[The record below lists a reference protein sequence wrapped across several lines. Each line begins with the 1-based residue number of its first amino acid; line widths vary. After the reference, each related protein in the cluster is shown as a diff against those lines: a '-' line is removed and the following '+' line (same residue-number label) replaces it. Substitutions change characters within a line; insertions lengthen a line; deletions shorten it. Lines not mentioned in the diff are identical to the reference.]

1 LLVKIDEEYEAKPPY
16 RLLKKLGYE
25 MNLAFDPVEV
35 YRVQNRMCEAE
46 KALRKEVIGR
56 QQSMGPQSK
65 GYISQLSTLALLLSV
80 AGNLEEAEQ
89 AACSAADS
97 SREAYGDESDETIS
111 ALNYLAKILYKREK
125 WVALET
131 LQHKLIPIKLS
142 REDIGP
148 TDTTTLNSQ
157 NYLVVAYCFQGQY
170 DKSIELAQKLIAFRK
185 EHLGEEHTETL
196 VTTNWLCRALL
207 EKGEFE
213 GLETRVRKLVGASER
228 VCGKTD
234 DATVERKELL
244 ASILLSQADP
254 NRVQF
259 NSKGLEEA
267 RQLVCEVLD
276 EIDKQNGN
284 QNLVLF
290 LRAQTTLICILAIES
305 RFEDA
310 NHEIENAAPNLE
322 CFKDAVGE
330 HNVEL
335 QSFKRVVDYVRA
347 LQELQH
353 DAREESVSEADAIRG
368 KLARRW

>member
-1 LLVKIDEEYEAKPPY
+1 V
-16 RLLKKLGYE
+16 
-25 MNLAFDPVEV
+25 
-35 YRVQNRMCEAE
+35 
-46 KALRKEVIGR
+46 
-56 QQSMGPQSK
+56 
-65 GYISQLSTLALLLSV
+65 T
-80 AGNLEEAEQ
+80 GNLEEAEQ

-111 ALNYLAKILYKREK
+111 ALNYLAKILYKRQK

-131 LQHKLIPIKLS
+131 LQHQLIPIKLS

-185 EHLGEEHTETL
+185 EHLGEEHIETL

-207 EKGEFE
+207 ENGEFE
-213 GLETRVRKLVGASER
+213 GLEARARKLVEASER

-254 NRVQF
+254 NLVLL
-259 NSKGLEEA
+259 NSKGLQEA
-267 RQLVCEVLD
+267 RQLACEVLD

-290 LRAQTTLICILAIES
+290 LRAQTTLICTLALES
-305 RFEDA
+305 HFEDA
-310 NHEIENAAPNLE
+310 KYEIENAASNLE
-322 CFKDAVGE
+322 LFRDAAGE
-330 HNVEL
+330 HNIEF
-335 QSFKRVVDYVRA
+335 QRFKSVVDDVRS
-347 LQELQH
+347 LQELQY
-353 DAREESVSEADAIRG
+353 DARQESVSEVDAIRG